1 VDIKENF
8 KGHLS
13 TINHHKME
21 VMRLCFKLG
30 LYKQGILHDLSKYS
44 PKEFISGVVFYTG
57 DKSPNTTERR
67 VTGKSEAWLHHKG
80 RNRHHF
86 EYWID
91 YGQEPGAGMQGTK
104 MPVKYVVEMF
114 CDRIAACKTYYK
126 ENYNDS
132 MPFEYFN
139 KNRKH
144 YMMHP
149 ETMELLGKMLI
160 MLKRYGEEDT
170 LVYIRERILTGKYP
184 KKTVVKKLIKYIK

>member
-1 VDIKENF
+1 MDIKENF

-21 VMRLCFKLG
+21 VMRLCFKVG
-30 LYKQGILHDLSKYS
+30 LYKQGLMHDLSKYS

-67 VTGKSEAWLHHKG
+67 ETGKSEAWLHHKG

-91 YGQEPGAGMQGTK
+91 YGQEPGSAMQGTK

-114 CDRIAACKTYYK
+114 CDRVAACKTYYK

-170 LVYIRERILTGKYP
+170 LVYIRERILTGRYP
-184 KKTVVKKLIKYIK
+184 KKTAVKS

>member
-1 VDIKENF
+1 MDIKENF

-21 VMRLCFKLG
+21 VMRLCFKVG
-30 LYKQGILHDLSKYS
+30 LYKQGLMHDLSKYS

-91 YGQEPGAGMQGTK
+91 YGQEPGSAMRGMK

-114 CDRIAACKTYYK
+114 CDRVAACKTYYK

-170 LVYIRERILTGKYP
+170 LAYIRERILTGRYP
-184 KKTVVKKLIKYIK
+184 KKTAVKS

>member
-1 VDIKENF
+1 MDIKENF

-184 KKTVVKKLIKYIK
+184 KKDSGKKADKIH

>member
-1 VDIKENF
+1 MDIKENF

-21 VMRLCFKLG
+21 VMRLCFKVG
-30 LYKQGILHDLSKYS
+30 LYKQGLMHDLSKYS

-91 YGQEPGAGMQGTK
+91 YGQEPGSAMQGMK

-114 CDRIAACKTYYK
+114 CDRVAASK
-126 ENYNDS
+126 NYNGDKYTDS
-132 MPFEYFN
+132 FPLEYYL
-139 KNRKH
+139 RGRSRH
-144 YMMHP
+144 HLHP
-149 ETMELLGKMLI
+149 ESADLLEDMLTT
-160 MLKRYGEEDT
+160 LAEKGEDYT
-170 LVYIRERILTGKYP
+170 FDYIRREILHNK
-184 KKTVVKKLIKYIK
+184 

>member
-1 VDIKENF
+1 MDIKENF

-91 YGQEPGAGMQGTK
+91 YGQEPGAGLQGTK

>member
-1 VDIKENF
+1 MWNPAGHF
-8 KGHLS
+8 K
-13 TINHHKME
+13 TITEHKKLVLE
-21 VMRLCFKLG
+21 HCFKLG
-30 LYKQGILHDLSKYS
+30 LYRQGLMHDMSKYMPS
-44 PKEFISGVVFYTG
+44 EFLVGAKYYQG
-57 DKSPNTTERR
+57 DRSPNNAEREDK
-67 VTGKSEAWLHHKG
+67 GYSAAWLHHTG

-86 EYWID
+86 EYWLD
-91 YGQEPGAGMQGTK
+91 YGQEPGSAMQGTK

-114 CDRIAACKTYYK
+114 CDRVAACKTYYK

-139 KNRKH
+139 KNRNH

-170 LVYIRERILTGKYP
+170 LVYIRERILTGRYP
-184 KKTVVKKLIKYIK
+184 KKTAVKS

>member
-1 VDIKENF
+1 MDIKENF

-21 VMRLCFKLG
+21 VMRLCFKVG
-30 LYKQGILHDLSKYS
+30 LYKQGLMHDLSKYS
-44 PKEFISGVVFYTG
+44 PKEFVSGVVFYTG

-91 YGQEPGAGMQGTK
+91 YGQEPGSAMQGMK

-114 CDRIAACKTYYK
+114 CDRVAACKTYYK

-160 MLKRYGEEDT
+160 MLKRCGEEDT
-170 LVYIRERILTGKYP
+170 LVYIRERILTGRYP
-184 KKTVVKKLIKYIK
+184 KKTAVKRR

>member
-1 VDIKENF
+1 MDIKENF

-21 VMRLCFKLG
+21 VMRLCFKVG
-30 LYKQGILHDLSKYS
+30 LYKQGLMHDLSKYS

-91 YGQEPGAGMQGTK
+91 YGQEPGSAMQGMK
-104 MPVKYVVEMF
+104 MPVKYVAEMF
-114 CDRIAACKTYYK
+114 CDRVAACKTYYK
-126 ENYNDS
+126 ENYNDC

-144 YMMHP
+144 YMMHT

-170 LVYIRERILTGKYP
+170 LVYIRERILTGRYP
-184 KKTVVKKLIKYIK
+184 KKTAVKS

>member
-1 VDIKENF
+1 MDIKENF

>member
-1 VDIKENF
+1 MDLKENF

-21 VMRLCFKLG
+21 VMRLCFKVG
-30 LYKQGILHDLSKYS
+30 LYKQGLMHDLSKYS
-44 PKEFISGVVFYTG
+44 PKEFISGVVFFTG

-80 RNRHHF
+80 RNKHHF

-91 YGQEPGAGMQGTK
+91 YGKEPGSGMQGTE

-114 CDRIAACKTYYK
+114 CDRVAACKTYYK
-126 ENYNDS
+126 EKYNDG

-149 ETMELLGKMLI
+149 KTMQLLGKMLV

-170 LVYIRERILTGKYP
+170 LIYIRNRILKGD
-184 KKTVVKKLIKYIK
+184 IK

>member
-1 VDIKENF
+1 MDIKENF

-21 VMRLCFKLG
+21 VMRLCFKVG
-30 LYKQGILHDLSKYS
+30 LYKQGLMHDLSKYS

-80 RNRHHF
+80 RNKHHL
-86 EYWID
+86 EYWVD
-91 YGQEPGAGMQGTK
+91 YSVDRNCVELVGMR
-104 MPVKYVVEMF
+104 MPEKYVVEMF
-114 CDRIAACKTYYK
+114 CDRVAACKTYYK

-170 LVYIRERILTGKYP
+170 LVYIRERILTGRYP
-184 KKTVVKKLIKYIK
+184 KKTAVKS